1 MKNLKKIFSFSI
13 LFTLILVLPVMQPI
27 KAQAPI
33 GITINADGS
42 VTPSSTA
49 MQMEGNTYVITADL
63 NSSLTIERGNIAVDG
78 ANHTLQ
84 GPGTSQNSVAI
95 TLMASNVTIENLRV
109 TNWKAGVYGA
119 FNNNTITNNV
129 FAGNYQAVAIYADD
143 YVVSEN
149 NISSSTDDAILIDTG
164 ATRPQGDNNL
174 ITQNQLTSNNWAL
187 DILNSNGTTISEN
200 NITNNA
206 MILVLGTLSANVNS
220 AGIQLLYSNNFVNNT
235 QILYVPISVPFL
247 QGVVPVSPAG
257 QWDDGS
263 VGNYWSD
270 YLSIYPN
277 ATEIDHSGV
286 GDTPYAII
294 DSTTYSDDYAN
305 GTAITGTAILGT
317 AVDRYPLMAPFSAST
332 VPNPTQTSSPSPSPS
347 HLPSPKIPEFPSAI
361 MGITIVMVVTAA
373 ILSYIKK
380 MKK

>member
-1 MKNLKKIFSFSI
+1 
-13 LFTLILVLPVMQPI
+13 
-27 KAQAPI
+27 
-33 GITINADGS
+33 
-42 VTPSSTA
+42 
-49 MQMEGNTYVITADL
+49 
-63 NSSLTIERGNIAVDG
+63 
-78 ANHTLQ
+78 
-84 GPGTSQNSVAI
+84 
-95 TLMASNVTIENLRV
+95 
-109 TNWKAGVYGA
+109 
-119 FNNNTITNNV
+119 
-129 FAGNYQAVAIYADD
+129 
-143 YVVSEN
+143 
-149 NISSSTDDAILIDTG
+149 
-164 ATRPQGDNNL
+164 
-174 ITQNQLTSNNWAL
+174 
-187 DILNSNGTTISEN
+187 
-200 NITNNA
+200 
-206 MILVLGTLSANVNS
+206 
-220 AGIQLLYSNNFVNNT
+220 
-235 QILYVPISVPFL
+235 L